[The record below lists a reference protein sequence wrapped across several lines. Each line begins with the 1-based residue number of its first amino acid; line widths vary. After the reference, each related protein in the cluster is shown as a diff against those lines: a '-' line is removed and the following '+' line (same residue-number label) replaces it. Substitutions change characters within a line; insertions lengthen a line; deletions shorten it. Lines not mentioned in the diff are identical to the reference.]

1 MLFPGS
7 DTSVLKHRNSGG
19 SMNIYTSIPVGDG
32 STFSVIYM
40 LHHVKQDTF
49 CIQIHQTSLG
59 EGSDFDHFSRMDIPR
74 EKLFQELM
82 NLHTLLS
89 HYTRSFDHVAII
101 LLLKAAVSDM
111 LDRPVSDLVE
121 FRGVYRDN
129 VDQLY
134 DRDRNYFWF
143 LQDDEKR
150 DTPGHIVPQAPLE
163 FGMHIFPYAEKIS
176 LSPGIQLGEDSTLN
190 IFVTS
195 IVLGERYESEYN
207 LVAKERMDVR

>member
-1 MLFPGS
+1 
-7 DTSVLKHRNSGG
+7 
-19 SMNIYTSIPVGDG
+19 
-32 STFSVIYM
+32 
-40 LHHVKQDTF
+40 
-49 CIQIHQTSLG
+49 
-59 EGSDFDHFSRMDIPR
+59 
-74 EKLFQELM
+74 M